1 MKTMKSA
8 LPAAIA
14 VLPLVLL
21 LSFGPRNPHT
31 STDQMLS
38 DWERAKTFT
47 REYLDAAT
55 EDTYSF
61 KPSSEMRSFGEQMLH
76 LAEANYGLVNMING
90 TKGAHDFGTLEKSG
104 KYKTKAEV
112 TQAVM
117 DSYDYVISSIK
128 STEAAKMSGM
138 VKVFNAFDLT
148 REVTF
153 AKAFEH
159 QTHHRGQATVYLRLK
174 GITPPQEK
182 LF

>member
-1 MKTMKSA
+1 MKTIKSA
-8 LPAAIA
+8 LTAAMA
-14 VLPLVLL
+14 ALPLVLL
-21 LSFGPRNPHT
+21 LSFGPRTPYPAA
-31 STDQMLS
+31 DQMLA

-55 EDTYSF
+55 EETYSF

-76 LAEANYGLVNMING
+76 LAEANYGLVNVING
-90 TKGAHDFGTLEKSG
+90 SKGAHDFGTLEKTG
-104 KYKTKAEV
+104 KYKTKADV

-128 STEAAKMSGM
+128 ATDAARMSGT

>member
-1 MKTMKSA
+1 
-8 LPAAIA
+8 
-14 VLPLVLL
+14 V
-21 LSFGPRNPHT
+21 
-31 STDQMLS
+31 
-38 DWERAKTFT
+38 
-47 REYLDAAT
+47 
-55 EDTYSF
+55 
-61 KPSSEMRSFGEQMLH
+61 
-76 LAEANYGLVNMING
+76 ING
-90 TKGAHDFGTLEKSG
+90 SKGAHDFGTLEKSG
-104 KYKTKAEV
+104 KYKTKADV

-128 STEAAKMSGM
+128 ATDAARMSGT